1 MSIGTIIFIITVIIS
16 IISAVNDKSHKK
28 RQEQKKPQPTSTSK
42 ADQNETFL
50 DKVQRKVKEAEAELL
65 SEETETSKPQ
75 SEKKQ
80 PYEPNAPKQR
90 TDEKQ
95 KPSWTR
101 QAASRRKTDDSS
113 NETPLKEILNEQL
126 SHLEKEID
134 LERVKQKEYIEK
146 RAYDILND
154 KYLSERTKRLKL
166 QQLRAPQNNQSTN
179 ESLTFSKDPVVNGI
193 IWSEII
199 NKPKQL

>member
-75 SEKKQ
+75 SEKQQ

-101 QAASRRKTDDSS
+101 QTESRRKTDDSS

-166 QQLRAPQNNQSTN
+166 QQLRTPRNIQSTN

>member
-50 DKVQRKVKEAEAELL
+50 DKVQRKAKEAEAELL

-75 SEKKQ
+75 SEKQQ
-80 PYEPNAPKQR
+80 PYKPNAPKQR
-90 TDEKQ
+90 TDKKQ

-101 QAASRRKTDDSS
+101 QTESRRKTDDSS

-166 QQLRAPQNNQSTN
+166 QQLRAPRNNQSTN